1 MTTPHIYSLLI
12 IAGDYR
18 VVNCFRQ
25 ALPKSRFQL
34 HFAYTHR
41 DAFFTLQSQRFDGV
55 VVDARMIDRHHH
67 EWTLESVYNHFPKYR
82 YIAYTPDETQIAQ
95 ITPFTSA
102 ILTKLDPRQAM
113 RKVAE
118 VFSLPDGLGDTLAL
132 LPQDVTL
139 DQHLA
144 RKIEE
149 LNTLFALSRSL
160 TQSLD
165 LSEVLNR
172 VVEAAQYLT
181 FADEAYIL
189 LTENNQLY
197 LRAQTPITSST
208 ATGLY
213 VATQDKLALHVLD
226 TAQPIL
232 IDEDT
237 AHLYDVSISSRA
249 LYVPIIF
256 NESVNGVLGVR
267 NAENNVSFD
276 NNHTHLLMNLATFAA
291 IAIENARVHQA
302 LEQSLND
309 LKSAQTRLVHT
320 ARLSAMGELA
330 SVVAHQM
337 NNPLTTII
345 AETELMLADEPPT
358 SPRYS
363 GLQAIA
369 RTGKRAANVARR
381 LLSIARPIDIH
392 AQPDL
397 IDVVDSWRG
406 VLSLLQPHIEYR
418 GIQLV
423 SNFPPH
429 RIPPVRAL
437 KGQLEDIWINLLMN
451 AYDALYGTPNATI
464 GVEIQHIS
472 LVQQVEIIVWDNGPG
487 IPPEIQDKIFS
498 PFFTTKPVG
507 EGTGLGLHICREV
520 VANLG
525 GTIDVKSQPAETTKF
540 IIHLPNENVR
550 AIAYQIFIN
559 KQSSLNTCYPNLRV
573 GV

>member
-1 MTTPHIYSLLI
+1 MSASHTYDILI

-25 ALPKSRFQL
+25 ALPKNRFQL
-34 HFAYTHR
+34 HFAYNHR
-41 DAFFTLQSQRFDGV
+41 DAFFMLESQPFDGV
-55 VVDARMIDRHHH
+55 VIDGRMVDRYSQR
-67 EWTLESVYNHFPKYR
+67 WTLEAVYQRFPLYR
-82 YIAYTPDETQIAQ
+82 YIVYMPDEAQ
-95 ITPFTSA
+95 MERITPFTTT
-102 ILTKLDPRQAM
+102 ILTKADARQAM
-113 RKVAE
+113 KRIAE
-118 VFSLPDGLGDTLAL
+118 VFSLPEALGDTLSL

-165 LSEVLNR
+165 LNEVLYR
-172 VVEAAQYLT
+172 VVESAQYLT

-189 LTENNQLY
+189 LIESDQLY
-197 LRAQTPITSST
+197 LRAKIPNLSDDNAS
-208 ATGLY
+208 LY
-213 VATQDKLALHVLD
+213 VMTQDKVALDVLN
-226 TAQPIL
+226 TSQPVL
-232 IDEDT
+232 VDET
-237 AHLYDVSISSRA
+237 NYHRYGSSTSFRA

-256 NESVNGVLGVR
+256 KDVIKGVMGVR
-267 NAENNVSFD
+267 NVENEQVFND
-276 NNHTHLLMNLATFAA
+276 NHVHLLINLATFAA
-291 IAIENARVHQA
+291 IAIENARIHQD
-302 LEQSLND
+302 LEQSLNN
-309 LKSAQTRLVHT
+309 LKAAQTRLVHT

-345 AETELMLADEPPT
+345 AETELMLADESPN
-358 SPRYS
+358 SPRYK

-369 RTGKRAANVARR
+369 RTGRRAANVARR
-381 LLSIARPIDIH
+381 LLAIARPVDMN

-423 SNFPPH
+423 INFPPY
-429 RIPPVRAL
+429 RIPPVRAV

-451 AYDALYGTPNATI
+451 AYDALYGTPDATI
-464 GVEIQHIS
+464 GVEIQHIP
-472 LVQQVEIIVWDNGPG
+472 LIQRIEIIVWDNGPG
-487 IPPEIQDKIFS
+487 IPPDIQDKIFS
-498 PFFTTKPVG
+498 PFFTTKPIG

-520 VANLG
+520 VSNLG
-525 GTIDVKSQPAETTKF
+525 GTIEVKSQPADTTKF
-540 IIHLPNENVR
+540 IVHLPNENVMSSNSDYKR
-550 AIAYQIFIN
+550 A
-559 KQSSLNTCYPNLRV
+559 
-573 GV
+573 

>member
-1 MTTPHIYSLLI
+1 MNTPHIYSILI

-41 DAFFTLQSQRFDGV
+41 DAFFTLESQTFDGV
-55 VVDARMIDRHHH
+55 VIDARMIDRHSH
-67 EWTLESVYNHFPKYR
+67 EWTLETIYNHFPKYR
-82 YIAYTPDETQIAQ
+82 YVAYTPNDAQIAH
-95 ITPFTSA
+95 ITPLTST

-113 RKVAE
+113 KRIAE
-118 VFSLPDGLGDTLAL
+118 IFSLPEGLGDTLSL

-165 LSEVLNR
+165 LSEVLHR
-172 VVEAAQYLT
+172 VVESAQYLT

-197 LRAQTPITSST
+197 LRAQTPITSNLIS
-208 ATGLY
+208 ASYL
-213 VATQDKLALHVLD
+213 ATQNKVALDVLN

-232 IDEDT
+232 IDEDN
-237 AHLYDVSISSRA
+237 AHLYDVSGSSRA

-267 NAENNVSFD
+267 NVENNQSFN

-291 IAIENARVHQA
+291 IAIENARIHQD
-302 LEQSLND
+302 LEQSLNN

-345 AETELMLADEPPT
+345 AETELMLADEPQT

-381 LLSIARPIDIH
+381 LLAIARPIDIN

-423 SNFPPH
+423 TNFPPH
-429 RIPPVRAL
+429 RIPPVRAV

-451 AYDALYGTPNATI
+451 AYDALYGTSNATI
-464 GVEIQHIS
+464 GVEIQHIP
-472 LVQQVEIIVWDNGPG
+472 LVHQVEIVVWDNGPG
-487 IPPEIQDKIFS
+487 ISSEIQEKIFS

-525 GTIDVKSQPAETTKF
+525 GTIDVKSQPADTTKF
-540 IIHLPNENVR
+540 IIHLPNEN
-550 AIAYQIFIN
+550 AISSNSDY
-559 KQSSLNTCYPNLRV
+559 KQA
-573 GV
+573 